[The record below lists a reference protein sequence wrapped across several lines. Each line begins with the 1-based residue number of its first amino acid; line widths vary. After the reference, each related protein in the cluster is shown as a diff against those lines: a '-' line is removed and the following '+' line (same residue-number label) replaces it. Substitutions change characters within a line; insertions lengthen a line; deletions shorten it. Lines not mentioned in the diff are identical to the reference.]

1 VRQQQHR
8 ERGTREF
15 MYLKDVMKKK
25 VEVVGPDTLLRE
37 AAHRMNA
44 GGIPLLPV
52 CEGLT
57 MVGVLT
63 TRDITVRATAQGC
76 DPRITR
82 VREVMMAPTIYG
94 QENQNLDEA
103 ADLMERW
110 SLYRLPV
117 LNQKMELVGIVSL
130 RDLSGNF
137 VPPMTRRFAVHRRKR
152 ISKERRLTK

>member
-1 VRQQQHR
+1 
-8 ERGTREF
+8 
-15 MYLKDVMKKK
+15 MYLKDVMKKRI
-25 VEVVGPDTLLRE
+25 EVVGPDTLLRE
-37 AAHRMNA
+37 AARRMNA
-44 GGIPLLPV
+44 DGIALLPV

-76 DPRITR
+76 DPRVTR
-82 VREVMMAPTIYG
+82 VREVMTAPTIYG

-117 LNQKMELVGIVSL
+117 LNQKMELVGIISL
-130 RDLSGNF
+130 RDLSGNA
-137 VPPMTRRFAVHRRKR
+137 PPTARHSPVHRRKR
-152 ISKERRLTK
+152 ILKEHRLIK